1 MKQSIFYYKYWTFIT
16 SFLLLL
22 AACSKEDT
30 NDGSPDVK
38 PGSMTF
44 ASINT
49 DSASGGSMLTVQG
62 SGLGS
67 IRSIIFD
74 KNNAPAGFYS
84 TLNTDKAILF
94 RIPDTAAGGE
104 QQIVLTNSVGKT
116 LSIPFRVLAYPSV
129 NSVSNYNF
137 TEGSEIT
144 LTGLNLADVTS
155 VTFTGTTTE
164 IEIVSAESKNLVIKM
179 PAANTINRAALNITN
194 ATGTITTTQEF
205 VNIDNAYQIF
215 TDAYGDGWSD
225 NSWGDGGKIS
235 TEIFRTG
242 TASVGKKY
250 AKGNWHLIN
259 FVNWWPGLANDP
271 AYKYLTVWVKGASQD
286 YSLYIT
292 GDKTPGAF
300 GDYIEDN
307 RIDVP
312 ANVWSYFKIPLST
325 LKLWSQGSP
334 LQQLAFRIQ
343 GPELQDETFYFDD
356 LLLVK

>member
-1 MKQSIFYYKYWTFIT
+1 M

-22 AACSKEDT
+22 AACSKEDI

-38 PGSMTF
+38 PGNMTF

-49 DSASGGSMLTVQG
+49 DSASGGAMLTVQG
-62 SGLGS
+62 NGLGS

-74 KNNAPAGFYS
+74 KNNAPANFYS

-129 NSVSNYNF
+129 NAVSNYNF
-137 TEGSEIT
+137 TAGSEIT

-164 IEIVSAESKNLVIKM
+164 IEIIAAESKSLVIKM
-179 PAANTINRAALNITN
+179 PEANTINRAALDITN
-194 ATGTITTTQEF
+194 ATGTITTLQEF
-205 VNIDNAYQIF
+205 VSLDNAYQIF
-215 TDAYGDGWSD
+215 ADSYGDGWGD

-235 TEIFRTG
+235 TEIFKTG

-250 AKGNWHLIN
+250 AKGNWHLIG
-259 FVNWWPGLANDP
+259 FANWWPGAAKNA
-271 AYKYLTVWVKGASQD
+271 AYKFLTVWIKGGSTDQT
-286 YSLYIT
+286 LYLT
-292 GDKTPGAF
+292 GDKRSAGFGNGDRTTPL
-300 GDYIEDN
+300 N
-307 RIDVP
+307 VP
-312 ANVWSYFKIPLST
+312 ANVWTYFKIPIADAN
-325 LKLWSQGSP
+325 LWGTGDP
-334 LQQLAFRIQ
+334 FFQLGFWIA
-343 GPELQDETFYFDD
+343 GPERPG
-356 LLLVK
+356 